1 MSSQTH
7 SEGAAPPARTNTKTF
22 LDDVILTFSSPM
34 AWLLVVAL
42 ILTWS
47 GVAIVLFDLL
57 DYKTL
62 SEYTSHCDD
71 SVCLSHACPPRQPR
85 YSLPP
90 PSAIAKRGLKARGG
104 FRAIKS
110 SPAGVPADVTAQES
124 SDWLEI
130 IWTFVASLVAP
141 DEEEE
146 GIHQLTETLTSF
158 HSEEL

>member
-1 MSSQTH
+1 MSSQANGR
-7 SEGAAPPARTNTKTF
+7 EAVPPAQTNQKTF

-42 ILTWS
+42 VITWS

-62 SEYTSHCDD
+62 TEYTSYCDD
-71 SVCLSHACPPRQPR
+71 PVCLS
-85 YSLPP
+85 SGLPP
-90 PSAIAKRGLKARGG
+90 PSAIAKRGLKVKGG
-104 FRAIKS
+104 FRPIKS
-110 SPAGVPADVTAQES
+110 SPAGVPVDVTAQES
-124 SDWLEI
+124 TDWLEM
-130 IWTFVASLVAP
+130 IWTFAASLVAP

-146 GIHQLTETLTSF
+146 GIHQLTETITSF

>member
-1 MSSQTH
+1 MSSQANGK
-7 SEGAAPPARTNTKTF
+7 EAVPPAQTNQKTF

-42 ILTWS
+42 VITWS

-62 SEYTSHCDD
+62 TG
-71 SVCLSHACPPRQPR
+71 
-85 YSLPP
+85 LPP

-104 FRAIKS
+104 FRPIKS
-110 SPAGVPADVTAQES
+110 SPAGVPVDVTAQES
-124 SDWLEI
+124 TDWLEMM
-130 IWTFVASLVAP
+130 WTFAASLVAP

-146 GIHQLTETLTSF
+146 GIHQLTETITSF

>member
-1 MSSQTH
+1 M
-7 SEGAAPPARTNTKTF
+7 TF
-22 LDDVILTFSSPM
+22 TSPM

-62 SEYTSHCDD
+62 
-71 SVCLSHACPPRQPR
+71 AG
-85 YSLPP
+85 LPP
-90 PSAIAKRGLKARGG
+90 PAAIAKRGLKTRGLIRPIKPS
-104 FRAIKS
+104 RAAAAA
-110 SPAGVPADVTAQES
+110 PGDVTTQEGT
-124 SDWLEI
+124 DWLGML
-130 IWTFVASLVAP
+130 WTLAVSLVAP
-141 DEEEE
+141 DDEEE

>member
-1 MSSQTH
+1 MSSQTNGGEAVP
-7 SEGAAPPARTNTKTF
+7 SARSNQRTF

-42 ILTWS
+42 IITWS

-62 SEYTSHCDD
+62 
-71 SVCLSHACPPRQPR
+71 AG
-85 YSLPP
+85 LPP
-90 PSAIAKRGLKARGG
+90 PPAVAKRGLKARGG
-104 FRAIKS
+104 VRPIKS
-110 SPAGVPADVTAQES
+110 SPAGVPQES
-124 SDWLEI
+124 TDWLGML
-130 IWTFVASLVAP
+130 WTFAASLVAP
-141 DEEEE
+141 DDEEE

>member
-1 MSSQTH
+1 M
-7 SEGAAPPARTNTKTF
+7 TF
-22 LDDVILTFSSPM
+22 TSPM

-62 SEYTSHCDD
+62 AEYTSYCDD
-71 SVCLSHACPPRQPR
+71 PVCLHPG
-85 YSLPP
+85 LPP
-90 PSAIAKRGLKARGG
+90 PAAIAKRGLKTRGLIRPIKPS
-104 FRAIKS
+104 RAAAAA
-110 SPAGVPADVTAQES
+110 PGDVTTQEGT
-124 SDWLEI
+124 DWLGML
-130 IWTFVASLVAP
+130 WTLAVSLVAP
-141 DEEEE
+141 DDEEE

>member
-1 MSSQTH
+1 MSSQTNGGEAVP
-7 SEGAAPPARTNTKTF
+7 SARSNQRTF

-42 ILTWS
+42 IITWS

-62 SEYTSHCDD
+62 AEYTSYCDD
-71 SVCLSHACPPRQPR
+71 PVCLSPG
-85 YSLPP
+85 LPP
-90 PSAIAKRGLKARGG
+90 PPAVAKRGLKARGG
-104 FRAIKS
+104 VRPIKS
-110 SPAGVPADVTAQES
+110 SPAGVPQES
-124 SDWLEI
+124 TDWLGML
-130 IWTFVASLVAP
+130 WTFAASLVAP
-141 DEEEE
+141 DDEEE